1 MPLQTSKKTTLSGN
15 SFKLDTLD
23 PNNYYDATLSGS
35 NQSAASHSTLIP
47 ASLTNLRGDSL
58 TATSSGSTLYGGAGR
73 DSLTGLGANESLI
86 SGTGIDTLV
95 SKGNAA
101 TLVGNGLS
109 SLSSTAANAFFLL
122 GTASGDSIG
131 SAGGNA
137 TVLLR
142 SSLTSANFSLL
153 DTGGH
158 GVGVAS
164 VANLR
169 YQGSGSV
176 TLSGNTLNNYIQ
188 GGTGNDYLAGG
199 GGADT
204 LDASTSRGN
213 ATLIGNSNGRSTL
226 EGGFGTN
233 SFFLNNIIPDALY
246 AQAGSHNNI
255 TSKFS
260 LDLTASNLQYDSLV
274 YTGSQ
279 AVTFTGDALGHTTLN
294 AGIALSSTLSDG
306 GGAND
311 CMIGSSAGTN
321 LFKVSSLAT
330 DSIQGGTP
338 PTLAGAPRSNTL
350 WSATAA
356 QSVTDSAF
364 SKISGVSILTL
375 SGNDHLTLGS
385 AAQSAGISTIIG
397 NSISGNGSETINAS
411 AYTSGITIKVTDP
424 LPSSHFLLQGGSGND
439 LFQEGYS
446 NLGFSTISGGAGS
459 DTLAL
464 SGAGLQSVSD
474 SAFSSVSGVEVLS
487 LTGNT
492 DVTFGNNA
500 YRTGKGFQTIYGG
513 TGGDTFTQ
521 TSADPTALTLIGG
534 ASAANSFSIA
544 THGELVSDSI
554 VGGGAGDTL
563 IAAYADTDINDLFSK
578 VSRVSAVSLTSASAI
593 TLGSAAQSAGIHSVF
608 GGAGGDTITQLSTNN
623 NALAIT
629 GGSSAGNLFS
639 IGSRSGLLADSIQGG
654 GNGDT
659 LSLAYADQG
668 MSDAVFSNIS
678 GIEALQLSS
687 RSAVTLDG
695 NASGAGISTVYG
707 GSGGD
712 SITQLAGGPTALTV
726 VGGTSPDLVV
736 VGTWDQLLNDSLVGS
751 GKGDTLALGFADT
764 TDLSDTFGDISGIN
778 ALQLTSS
785 SSVTLGANAQAEQL
799 NSIFGGAGGD
809 TFVQSGDTNALTIV
823 GGSGNDSITIDTNA
837 NFVTDS
843 IIGGAG
849 FDTLTLL
856 ESGDISDISFASVSG
871 IEVLSLTSASAVTLG
886 ADAQAAGIS
895 TIISGAGQDTIFAQ
909 SFGAPL
915 TVDVTSASPAAM
927 IIGGAAPETYL
938 VAQGALSASTIQGN
952 RGADTLAIVGADPN
966 ITDASF
972 ALISGVSALSL
983 TSSSSVILDSNAYNS
998 GAGFQSIYGGAGGD
1012 TFIQTANDTNALTI
1026 VGGALGANSFAVGLR
1041 SELDADSL
1049 VGGNAGDTLTLAFAD
1064 QNLNDP
1070 FARMS
1075 GIEALSLTSAS
1086 AVTLGTAA
1094 FNEHLSAVYTGAGTG
1109 IGNTQGDT
1117 ITQTAE
1123 DTLTMTLAGGA
1134 GDDLITVGSRSELL
1148 ADSLVGNTGTNTL
1161 ALSYADTALNDSFT
1175 RISGF
1180 QALQL
1185 TSSSAVT
1192 LGANAST
1199 AGIATVYGGSGSDSI
1214 SQLSAG
1220 PGAVTL
1226 IGGTSADYFS
1236 VGSWSQLSSDS
1247 IVGSGVG
1254 DTLSLTFTDTTDL
1267 NDTFGNISGIAA
1279 LQLTSASAVTLG
1291 GNASTEGIVSI
1302 FGGSGSGIGHS
1313 TGDTLTQISGNTS
1326 ALTISGGTGNDSIN
1340 VATWSQFS
1348 ADSISGGA
1356 GINTLSLGFADSAD
1370 LSDASFAKTSG
1381 VQVLQLTSSSA
1392 VTLGANAQSSGIT
1405 TVFGG
1410 SGGDTF
1416 LQGIG
1421 DSLATTFVAGNLA
1434 PNTFSLSTR
1443 SQLNSDSIFGGGS
1456 GDLLSLG
1463 FADNNLSDQVFTRVS
1478 GVGALSL
1485 TSASA
1490 VSLGSHAASAGIL
1503 VVLGGSGGDSIS
1515 QLSTGPS
1522 SVTLLGGTS
1531 ADYFSVASWSQLYA
1545 DSIVGSNFGDTLSLG
1560 FADTTDLNDPLLN
1573 ISGIGA
1579 IQLSSASAITL
1590 DVNAYNE
1597 GIASI
1602 FGGSGAGTGNTLGDT
1617 ITQTANDT
1625 NALTLVGGT
1634 GNDFVSVATR
1644 AELLADSIAGGTG
1657 VDTLSLGFADTN
1669 LTDSIFTK
1677 VSGMEALSLSSAS
1690 AITLGSGAM
1699 TAGVSTV
1706 ITGTGSD
1713 TVVASS
1719 FSGPLVVDASASTVG
1734 TDIIGTSSS
1743 DLFLVN
1749 STALSNSTISGGGGS
1764 DTLSLTQTGSIID
1777 GDFARI
1783 TGISAVSLTSATS
1796 IVLGNNAY
1804 RTGTGFSSIFGG
1816 IGNDTFTQT
1825 ATDTKALT
1833 LVGSTSTLNGA
1844 GGDLFNIALLSELT
1858 ADSIYGGV
1866 GVNTLTLQQSGILA
1880 DTAFSKV
1887 SGIQALS
1894 ITSASSL
1901 TLGSN
1906 AMKSGISTVYGGNG
1920 GDTFTQT
1927 AADTLASTIIGGG
1940 VTGNLFSIA
1949 TKAQF
1954 LADSLVGGGN
1964 DTLSLNFADTNLND
1978 PFNRLST
1985 GGFKALQLTSR
1996 TAVTLNGNAS
2006 NSGIATVYGGLGG
2019 DSISQLASAPSAM
2032 TLVGGTSA
2040 DYFGVSSWS
2049 QLSSDSIIGS
2059 GRGDTLSLGFAD
2071 TTHLNDSFGNIAG
2084 INALQLSSA
2093 SAVTLGGNSALI
2105 GISSVY
2111 GGIGG
2116 DSFTH
2121 LASASQ
2127 AVAFTGG
2134 FAGPNSYNISTI
2146 SQLASDTIVG
2156 GHGNDTIFLG
2166 AAGNIAD
2173 SSLAHVSGVA
2183 AIQLSSQS
2191 SITLGGNAASDH
2203 LASVFGGTGGDT
2215 FTQTVADTLATTLS
2229 GGSGGANSFII
2240 ANSSILANDSI
2251 RGGGAVDSLI
2261 ITSASQTLTDS
2272 NFFRVSSVEILRTA
2286 NGSNSVTVGTRAQN
2300 AGILTIIG
2308 GTGNDLINAS
2318 AYTSNVSLNGGGS
2331 ATSADTLTGST
2342 GAGVDTFVL
2351 GTTATPFYG
2360 TTSAG
2365 TGAAN
2370 YAVVNNFN
2378 GSDRLQ
2384 LSSSQLGHYSLG
2396 ALHDN
2401 SSRSSTA
2408 FGLYDNGKIV
2418 ADVHTSGG
2426 FTLATNGTGDTNFL
2440 NPTNNHVTFV

>member
-1 MPLQTSKKTTLSGN
+1 MTVQKLKKTTLSGN

-153 DTGGH
+153 DTFGH

-233 SFFLNNIIPDALY
+233 SFFLNNIIPDAFS

-260 LDLTASNLQYDSLV
+260 LNLTASNLQYDSLV

-294 AGIALSSTLSDG
+294 AGIALSATLSDG

-311 CMIGSSAGTN
+311 YMIGSSAGTN

-424 LPSSHFLLQGGSGND
+424 LSSSHFLLQGGSGND

-446 NLGFSTISGGAGS
+446 NLGVSTISGGAGS

-500 YRTGKGFQTIYGG
+500 YRTGQGFQTIYGG
-513 TGGDTFTQ
+513 TGVDTFTQ

-695 NASGAGISTVYG
+695 NASGAGIATIYG

-751 GKGDTLALGFADT
+751 GKGDTLALGFSDT
-764 TDLSDTFGDISGIN
+764 TDLSNTFGDISGIN

-952 RGADTLAIVGADPN
+952 SGADTLAIMGADPN

-1094 FNEHLSAVYTGAGTG
+1094 FNEHLSAVYAGAGTG

-1148 ADSLVGNTGTNTL
+1148 ADSLAGNTGTNTL

-1185 TSSSAVT
+1185 TNSSAVT

-1226 IGGTSADYFS
+1226 I
-1236 VGSWSQLSSDS
+1236 
-1247 IVGSGVG
+1247 
-1254 DTLSLTFTDTTDL
+1254 
-1267 NDTFGNISGIAA
+1267 
-1279 LQLTSASAVTLG
+1279 
-1291 GNASTEGIVSI
+1291 
-1302 FGGSGSGIGHS
+1302 
-1313 TGDTLTQISGNTS
+1313 
-1326 ALTISGGTGNDSIN
+1326 
-1340 VATWSQFS
+1340 
-1348 ADSISGGA
+1348 
-1356 GINTLSLGFADSAD
+1356 
-1370 LSDASFAKTSG
+1370 
-1381 VQVLQLTSSSA
+1381 
-1392 VTLGANAQSSGIT
+1392 
-1405 TVFGG
+1405 
-1410 SGGDTF
+1410 
-1416 LQGIG
+1416 
-1421 DSLATTFVAGNLA
+1421 
-1434 PNTFSLSTR
+1434 
-1443 SQLNSDSIFGGGS
+1443 
-1456 GDLLSLG
+1456 
-1463 FADNNLSDQVFTRVS
+1463 
-1478 GVGALSL
+1478 
-1485 TSASA
+1485 
-1490 VSLGSHAASAGIL
+1490 
-1503 VVLGGSGGDSIS
+1503 
-1515 QLSTGPS
+1515 
-1522 SVTLLGGTS
+1522 
-1531 ADYFSVASWSQLYA
+1531 
-1545 DSIVGSNFGDTLSLG
+1545 
-1560 FADTTDLNDPLLN
+1560 
-1573 ISGIGA
+1573 
-1579 IQLSSASAITL
+1579 
-1590 DVNAYNE
+1590 
-1597 GIASI
+1597 
-1602 FGGSGAGTGNTLGDT
+1602 
-1617 ITQTANDT
+1617 
-1625 NALTLVGGT
+1625 
-1634 GNDFVSVATR
+1634 
-1644 AELLADSIAGGTG
+1644 
-1657 VDTLSLGFADTN
+1657 
-1669 LTDSIFTK
+1669 
-1677 VSGMEALSLSSAS
+1677 
-1690 AITLGSGAM
+1690 
-1699 TAGVSTV
+1699 
-1706 ITGTGSD
+1706 
-1713 TVVASS
+1713 
-1719 FSGPLVVDASASTVG
+1719 
-1734 TDIIGTSSS
+1734 
-1743 DLFLVN
+1743 
-1749 STALSNSTISGGGGS
+1749 
-1764 DTLSLTQTGSIID
+1764 
-1777 GDFARI
+1777 
-1783 TGISAVSLTSATS
+1783 
-1796 IVLGNNAY
+1796 
-1804 RTGTGFSSIFGG
+1804 
-1816 IGNDTFTQT
+1816 
-1825 ATDTKALT
+1825 
-1833 LVGSTSTLNGA
+1833 
-1844 GGDLFNIALLSELT
+1844 
-1858 ADSIYGGV
+1858 
-1866 GVNTLTLQQSGILA
+1866 
-1880 DTAFSKV
+1880 
-1887 SGIQALS
+1887 
-1894 ITSASSL
+1894 
-1901 TLGSN
+1901 
-1906 AMKSGISTVYGGNG
+1906 
-1920 GDTFTQT
+1920 
-1927 AADTLASTIIGGG
+1927 
-1940 VTGNLFSIA
+1940 
-1949 TKAQF
+1949 
-1954 LADSLVGGGN
+1954 
-1964 DTLSLNFADTNLND
+1964 
-1978 PFNRLST
+1978 
-1985 GGFKALQLTSR
+1985 
-1996 TAVTLNGNAS
+1996 
-2006 NSGIATVYGGLGG
+2006 
-2019 DSISQLASAPSAM
+2019 
-2032 TLVGGTSA
+2032 GGTSA

-2300 AGILTIIG
+2300 AGISTIIG